1 MKYSIFKLEFFSGVH
16 FGRGIL
22 NNSGETFSSD
32 MLFSALYIEALK
44 MGVQEALYQAALAGK
59 LLFSDAFPYVG
70 DQYMLPKPMLY
81 IESAKKGDSEEKKKY
96 KALKYFPAEDMEAY
110 LAGKLNLD
118 KNPMKEFGYFS
129 QRTMAAVRRPEDTL
143 PFQVGEF
150 YYKAGNGLYVIV
162 AYEETSYLELAES
175 LLEAVSYTGIGGKKS
190 EGLGRFVLKHGTK
203 TDKVLQCFE
212 KRTGRYM
219 LLSTALATDEELESA
234 LDGASYLLTKRSGF
248 IASDTYALEARRKRD
263 LFVFASGS
271 CFVNRFSGDI
281 FDVSIGGGHPVYRYA
296 KSLFVEV

>member
-1 MKYSIFKLEFFSGVH
+1 M
-16 FGRGIL
+16 
-22 NNSGETFSSD
+22 
-32 MLFSALYIEALK
+32 
-44 MGVQEALYQAALAGK
+44 
-59 LLFSDAFPYVG
+59 
-70 DQYMLPKPMLY
+70 
-81 IESAKKGDSEEKKKY
+81 
-96 KALKYFPAEDMEAY
+96 
-110 LAGKLNLD
+110 
-118 KNPMKEFGYFS
+118 
-129 QRTMAAVRRPEDTL
+129 
-143 PFQVGEF
+143 
-150 YYKAGNGLYVIV
+150 
-162 AYEETSYLELAES
+162 
-175 LLEAVSYTGIGGKKS
+175 
-190 EGLGRFVLKHGTK
+190 
-203 TDKVLQCFE
+203 LQCFE